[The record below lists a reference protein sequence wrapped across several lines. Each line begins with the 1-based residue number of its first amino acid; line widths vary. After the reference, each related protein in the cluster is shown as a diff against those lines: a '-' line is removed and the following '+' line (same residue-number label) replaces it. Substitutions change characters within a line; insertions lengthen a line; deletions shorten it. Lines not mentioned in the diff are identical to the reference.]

1 MLPGIKETVVGY
13 TGGDNPE
20 PTYESVCLGDGH
32 SEALQV
38 EYDESEISY
47 EDLVGFFFRG
57 HPVNTMHPKKQYKSA
72 IMFHNQEQK
81 EIAAKVLREKKMGVS
96 EQDLLQ
102 PASSWHDAEEYHQ
115 KYTQRQNF
123 WFYGD

>member
-1 MLPGIKETVVGY
+1 MNLFASEMGIQKRCRWNMMRVR
-13 TGGDNPE
+13 
-20 PTYESVCLGDGH
+20 S
-32 SEALQV
+32 AMK
-38 EYDESEISY
+38 IS
-47 EDLVGFFFRG
+47 LVFFFRG
-57 HPVNTMHPKKQYKSA
+57 HSVNTMHPKKQYKSA